1 MSDELTR
8 LSAARAAELIRGGE
22 LSPVELVGAYLRR
35 VESLNPRLNAVVT
48 LAPDVLKLARKAEAA
63 VARGEELGPLHGVP
77 LTVKDTI
84 DVRGLRTTRGTR
96 VDAERVPTE
105 DATAAARLRAA
116 GAIIFGKT
124 NCAELALE
132 YTAENLVFGR
142 TNNPHDLSRSP
153 GGSSGGCGAAVA
165 ACLTAASLGSDLAGS
180 VRIPAHF
187 CGVAGLKPTAGRVP
201 GDGHAPPIVGP
212 HALGASLGP
221 LARGVEDL
229 ELIYNVLA
237 DDDEASMDARDL
249 RGTRAAFYFDDGLV
263 PANDEMRSAVLRA
276 AEALRDA
283 GLLLEEERPPS
294 IESANAAWL
303 SVFSYPTVR
312 YLRGFYRGRESE
324 AGPVARAMLK
334 RDVGEPDADVEAA
347 SWREV
352 RRLRGELLSW
362 LERTPL
368 VVAPVGPVEAF
379 RHEES
384 RRIEVNGEVFP
395 VFRAFA
401 LAQAFN
407 VYDLPAV
414 CVPAGRAR
422 AGLPVGVQIAGRPFE
437 ERRVLAAARVVERAL
452 GGWQPPYEFEASSK

>member
-1 MSDELTR
+1 MSDELTS

-35 VESLNPRLNAVVT
+35 VESLNPSLNAVVT

-63 VARGEELGPLHGVP
+63 VTRGESVGPLHGVP

-84 DVRGLRTTRGTR
+84 EVGGVRTTRGSR
-96 VDAERVPTE
+96 VQSNFVPAE
-105 DATAAARLRAA
+105 DATAVARLRSA
-116 GAIIFGKT
+116 GAIILGKT

-153 GGSSGGCGAAVA
+153 GGSSGGCAAAVA
-165 ACLTAASLGSDLAGS
+165 ACLAAASLGSDLAGS

-187 CGVAGLKPTAGRVP
+187 CGVAGLRPTTGRVP
-201 GDGHAPPIVGP
+201 GHGHAPPVEGP
-212 HALGASLGP
+212 YALGASLGP
-221 LARGVEDL
+221 LARSVEDL
-229 ELIYNVLA
+229 ELLFGVLA
-237 DDDEASMDARDL
+237 DDGAPSVDVESL
-249 RGTRAAFYFDDGLV
+249 RGTRAAICFDDGAV
-263 PANDEMRSAVLRA
+263 PATGEIRSAVVRA

-283 GLLLEEERPPS
+283 GLHVEEARPPS
-294 IESANAAWL
+294 IERAHAAWL

-312 YLRGFYRGRESE
+312 YLREFYRGREEE
-324 AGPVARAMLK
+324 AGPVARALLK
-334 RDVGEPDADVEAA
+334 RDLKEPEAETLLA
-347 SWREV
+347 SWAERD
-352 RRLRGELLSW
+352 RLRGELLRW
-362 LERTPL
+362 MERTPL

-384 RRIEVNGEVFP
+384 RKIEVNGEVFP

-414 CVPAGRAR
+414 CVPAGTTSEA
-422 AGLPVGVQIAGRPFE
+422 LPVGVQIAGRPYE
-437 ERRVLAAARVVERAL
+437 ERRVLAAARVIEKAL
-452 GGWQPPYEFEASSK
+452 GGWQPPPLAI

>member
-1 MSDELTR
+1 LTR

-48 LAPDVLKLARKAEAA
+48 PAPDVLKLARKAEAA

-77 LTVKDTI
+77 VTVKDTI
-84 DVRGLRTTRGTR
+84 DVRGVRTTRGTR
-96 VDAERVPTE
+96 VDAQRVPTE
-105 DATAAARLRAA
+105 DATAVARLRAA

-124 NCAELALE
+124 NCAELALD

-221 LARGVEDL
+221 LARSVEDL
-229 ELIYNVLA
+229 ELLFDVLA
-237 DDDEASMDARDL
+237 EDDAPNVYVESL
-249 RGTRAAFYFDDGLV
+249 RGTRAALCFDDGTV
-263 PANDEMRSAVLRA
+263 PATDEISAAIVRA
-276 AEALRDA
+276 AEALKDA
-283 GLLLEEERPPS
+283 GLHVEEARPPS
-294 IESANAAWL
+294 IESAHTAWL
-303 SVFSYPTVR
+303 ELFSYPTAR
-312 YLRGFYRGRESE
+312 YLREFYRGREE
-324 AGPVARAMLK
+324 DAGPVARALLK
-334 RDVGEPDADVEAA
+334 RDVREPDAEQLLA
-347 SWREV
+347 SWNKRD
-352 RRLRGELLSW
+352 RLRGELLSW
-362 LERTPL
+362 MERTPL

-384 RRIEVNGEVFP
+384 RKIEVNGEVFP
-395 VFRAFA
+395 AFRAFA
-401 LAQAFN
+401 LAQGFN

-414 CVPAGRAR
+414 CVPAGRTR
-422 AGLPVGVQIAGRPFE
+422 GGLPVGVQIAGRPFE
-437 ERRVLAAARVVERAL
+437 ERRVLAAARVVEKAL
-452 GGWQPPYEFEASSK
+452 GGWQPPPLAI

>member
-63 VARGEELGPLHGVP
+63 VARGESVGPLHGVP
-77 LTVKDTI
+77 VTVKDTI
-84 DVRGLRTTRGTR
+84 EVRGVRTTRGSR

-105 DATAAARLRAA
+105 DATAVARLRAA
-116 GAIIFGKT
+116 GAIILGKT

-153 GGSSGGCGAAVA
+153 GGSSGGCAAAVA

-180 VRIPAHF
+180 IRIPAHF

-201 GDGHAPPIVGP
+201 GYGHAPPVAGP
-212 HALGASLGP
+212 YALGASLGP
-221 LARGVEDL
+221 LARSVEDL
-229 ELIYNVLA
+229 ELLFGVLA
-237 DDDEASMDARDL
+237 DDNAPGVEVESL
-249 RGTRAAFYFDDGLV
+249 RGARAAFCFDDGVV
-263 PANDEMRSAVLRA
+263 PANEEIRSAVVRA
-276 AEALRDA
+276 SEALREA
-283 GLLLEEERPPS
+283 GLLVEEERPPS
-294 IESANAAWL
+294 VERANAAWL
-303 SVFSYPTVR
+303 GVFSYATAR
-312 YLRGFYRGRESE
+312 YLREFYGGREDE
-324 AGPVARAMLK
+324 AGPAARALLK
-334 RDVGEPDADVEAA
+334 RYVQEPDAEQFLA
-347 SWREV
+347 SWHERDS
-352 RRLRGELLSW
+352 LRNDLLRW
-362 LERTPL
+362 MERTPL

-379 RHEES
+379 GHEES
-384 RRIEVNGEVFP
+384 RKLNVGGEVFP
-395 VFRAFA
+395 TFRAFA

-414 CVPAGRAR
+414 CVPAGRTR
-422 AGLPVGVQIAGRPFE
+422 GGLPVGVQIVGRPFE

-452 GGWQPPYEFEASSK
+452 GGWQPPPEFV

>member
-1 MSDELTR
+1 MSDELTS
-8 LSAARAAELIRGGE
+8 LSAARAAELIRGRE

-77 LTVKDTI
+77 VTVKDTI
-84 DVRGLRTTRGTR
+84 DVRGVRTTRGSR

-105 DATAAARLRAA
+105 DATAVARLRAA

-132 YTAENLVFGR
+132 YTAENPVFGR
-142 TNNPHDLSRSP
+142 TNNPYDLSRSP
-153 GGSSGGCGAAVA
+153 GGSSGGCAAAVA

-187 CGVAGLKPTAGRVP
+187 CGVAGLKPTAGRVS
-201 GDGHAPPIVGP
+201 GHGHAPPVAGA
-212 HALGASLGP
+212 HALGASFGP

-229 ELIYNVLA
+229 ELMYNVLA
-237 DDDEASMDARDL
+237 TDDEAGTDARDL
-249 RGTRAAFYFDDGLV
+249 RGTRAAFYFDDGAV
-263 PANDEMRSAVLRA
+263 PATDEIRAAVSRA

-283 GLLLEEERPPS
+283 GLLVEEERPPS

-303 SVFSYPTVR
+303 SVFSYPTVS
-312 YLRGFYRGRESE
+312 YLRGFYRGREDE
-324 AGPVARAMLK
+324 AGPVARAML
-334 RDVGEPDADVEAA
+334 RREAREPDAGQLLA
-347 SWREV
+347 SWNERD
-352 RRLRGELLSW
+352 RLRGELLSW
-362 LERTPL
+362 MERTPL

-379 RHEES
+379 RREES
-384 RRIEVNGEVFP
+384 RKIEVNGEVFP
-395 VFRAFA
+395 TFRAFA

-414 CVPAGRAR
+414 CVPAGATRG
-422 AGLPVGVQIAGRPFE
+422 GLPVGVQIAGRPFE
-437 ERRVLAAARVVERAL
+437 ERRVLAAARVIEKTL
-452 GGWQPPYEFEASSK
+452 GGWQPPPEFEASSK

>member
-1 MSDELTR
+1 MSDELTS
-8 LSAARAAELIRGGE
+8 LSATRAAELIRGGE

-48 LAPDVLKLARKAEAA
+48 LAPDVLKQARKAEAA
-63 VARGEELGPLHGVP
+63 VARGEDVGPLHGVP

-84 DVRGLRTTRGTR
+84 EVRDVRTTRGSR
-96 VDAERVPTE
+96 VQSNFVPSE
-105 DATAAARLRAA
+105 DATSVARLRAA

-132 YTAENLVFGR
+132 YTAENSVFGR

-153 GGSSGGCGAAVA
+153 GGSSGGCAAAVA

-187 CGVAGLKPTAGRVP
+187 CGVAGLRPTAGRTP
-201 GDGHAPPIVGP
+201 GHGHAPPVEGP
-212 HALGASLGP
+212 YALGASLGP
-221 LARGVEDL
+221 LARSVEDL
-229 ELIYNVLA
+229 ELLFGVLA
-237 DDDEASMDARDL
+237 GEHAPRVDAESL
-249 RGTRAAFYFDDGLV
+249 RGTRVALCFDDGV
-263 PANDEMRSAVLRA
+263 VQATDEIRSAAVRA

-283 GLLLEEERPPS
+283 GLHVEEVRPPS
-294 IESANAAWL
+294 IESAHAAWL

-312 YLRGFYRGRESE
+312 YLREFYRSREDE

-334 RDVGEPDADVEAA
+334 RDVKEPDAETLLA
-347 SWREV
+347 SWHERD
-352 RRLRGELLSW
+352 RLRGELLRW
-362 LERTPL
+362 MERTPL

-384 RRIEVNGEVFP
+384 RKIEVNGEVFP

-414 CVPAGRAR
+414 CVPAGRTR

-437 ERRVLAAARVVERAL
+437 ERRALAAARVVERAL
-452 GGWQPPYEFEASSK
+452 GGWQPPREFETSSK